1 MLRDRGNVKK
11 KKKNKRKIAY
21 HLQTNPNKN
30 NATSHQK
37 KKKKKGSQKA
47 LRHQSTGETGGRPSS
62 YILIYLS
69 ILYIVNLYFNNG
81 GK

>member
-1 MLRDRGNVKK
+1 MLRDRGNLEKY
-11 KKKNKRKIAY
+11 KRKIAY

-47 LRHQSTGETGGRPSS
+47 SRHHIQSTGGKKKPV
-62 YILIYLS
+62 
-69 ILYIVNLYFNNG
+69 ILYPYIPVNIIYSKSIFQ
-81 GK
+81 